1 MSSRITTRRRRCA
14 PILLLPLI
22 LGWALAPRADVE
34 VLASIKPLELLAREV
49 VGERGRVSLLL
60 EPNASPHDYPL
71 KVSDMQRLNDADL
84 VLWVGEE
91 LETFLRRPLARVAP
105 EHRLALTALPDLH
118 WPQAT
123 AEAEQTGHSHSH
135 HHHGRDPHLWLDP
148 RNGAKVARALAD
160 RLAALDPDN
169 AGYYRERAEALLRE
183 LDELDQTLA
192 ARLKP
197 VAGRGFA
204 VYHEAYGHFV
214 QRYGLN
220 QLTAVTESPE
230 RRPGARHLHQLRQ
243 RLAGAACLFTEPYY
257 DMSAARDLA
266 QELNLRLG
274 ELDLLGASE
283 AVTDYPGLLDT
294 LADDMLACLQADSL
308 HSE

>member
-1 MSSRITTRRRRCA
+1 MSPSFTALRRRYV
-14 PILLLPLI
+14 PILLLPIL

-34 VLASIKPLELLAREV
+34 VLASIKPLQLLAQEL

-71 KVSDMQRLNDADL
+71 KVSDMQRLNSADL

-105 EHRLALTALPDLH
+105 ENQLSLTALPDLH
-118 WPQAT
+118 WPQPSAD
-123 AEAEQTGHSHSH
+123 AEHSGHDHGH

-148 RNGAKVARALAD
+148 RNGAKVAQALAD
-160 RLAALDPDN
+160 RLATLDPDN
-169 AGYYRERAEALLRE
+169 ADYYRERAGALASE
-183 LDELDQTLA
+183 LDELDRSLK
-192 ARLKP
+192 ARLEP

-230 RRPGARHLHQLRQ
+230 RRPGARHLYELRQ
-243 RLAGAACLFTEPYY
+243 TLAGAACLFTEPYY

-266 QELNLRLG
+266 QELDLRLG

-283 AVTDYPGLLDT
+283 GVTDYPELLDT
-294 LADDMLACLQADSL
+294 LADDVLECLQADSS